1 MSSIKIISN
10 VVLLQTISEQE
21 STVSPPNQWVLHPQI
36 QPTVDGKCLK
46 KKKNSRKFQNTKLE
60 FSIPWQYIAFTTIY
74 IEFTLY

>member
-46 KKKNSRKFQNTKLE
+46 KKKIPESSKTQNLNFPFLGNT
-60 FSIPWQYIAFTTIY
+60 
-74 IEFTLY
+74 